1 MHFVVIQ
8 NDRNVSLFLK
18 QKSLCYIL
26 FKIVCC
32 LEIFKTLIGQTF
44 FASFYTIHRPWELR
58 CIVWHYFLINPP
70 LYIRLLKQPC
80 CSLYVSALSFKIKT
94 TLNNYLY
101 KLILGTIIFRLFL
114 EEKIKKQKI
123 EKRDHALYIDMLS
136 NGMNL
141 YSEITKTPRKNK

>member
-1 MHFVVIQ
+1 MLYLIQ
-8 NDRNVSLFLK
+8 NSVLFGDFLHFDW
-18 QKSLCYIL
+18 SN
-26 FKIVCC
+26 
-32 LEIFKTLIGQTF
+32 F

-70 LYIRLLKQPC
+70 LLKQPC

-114 EEKIKKQKI
+114 EEKINKTKDRKKGIMPCILTCYLMEWICTARLQK
-123 EKRDHALYIDMLS
+123 
-136 NGMNL
+136 N
-141 YSEITKTPRKNK
+141 PRKNK

>member
-1 MHFVVIQ
+1 MSDLFIPWQKALRSYPKWPLCFLILKTEKSMLYLIQ
-8 NDRNVSLFLK
+8 NSVLFGDFLHFDW
-18 QKSLCYIL
+18 SN
-26 FKIVCC
+26 
-32 LEIFKTLIGQTF
+32 F

-70 LYIRLLKQPC
+70 LLKQPC

-114 EEKIKKQKI
+114 EEKINKTKDRKKGSCLVYWHVI
-123 EKRDHALYIDMLS
+123 
-136 NGMNL
+136 
-141 YSEITKTPRKNK
+141 